1 MTNMSHE
8 QLLARAALVKRLE
21 EWGEVNAGRDKLIR
35 EAHSDGMS
43 NTEIA
48 KRMRINRGTV
58 IAALGPDDNG
68 EEGQES

>member
-8 QLLARAALVKRLE
+8 ELLARAALVKRLE
-21 EWGEVNAGRDKLIR
+21 EWGEVNAGRDKLIH
-35 EAHSDGMS
+35 EAHGERMS

-58 IAALGPDDNG
+58 IAVLGTDDHG
-68 EEGQES
+68 EEREQ

>member
-8 QLLARAALVKRLE
+8 ELLARAALVKRLE

-35 EAHSDGMS
+35 EAHGDGMS

-48 KRMRINRGTV
+48 KRMGLNRGTV
-58 IAALGPDDNG
+58 IAALGTDDTSEG
-68 EEGQES
+68 GQES